1 MIIKKNKI
9 PPKKIEATCEYCNE
23 TYLVDKED
31 IKAGVWGFEG
41 FECPEC
47 GHFVT
52 ASDKRTILPT
62 YPTTFMF
69 HEDAVHISDEEID
82 GFVNK
87 VATTLKTL
95 APGEFTIAGTGD
107 TLVFGLKFEDE
118 ENIYVCRDYSEDWID
133 TTN

>member
-23 TYLVDKED
+23 AYLVDKED
-31 IKAGVWGFEG
+31 IKVAVWGFEG

-47 GHFVT
+47 GRFVT
-52 ASDKRTILPT
+52 VSDKRTIPPT
-62 YPTTFMF
+62 YPTTFMS
-69 HEDAVHISDEEID
+69 HEDAVHISDEEINK
-82 GFVNK
+82 FVEK
-87 VATTLKTL
+87 TATVLKSL
-95 APGEFTIAGTGD
+95 SPGEFSITGTGD
-107 TLVFGLKFEDE
+107 TMVFGLKFEDE